1 MLFLCPKEVREL
13 ADSFGVKMGIEGEKE
28 FKNALKEINAAFKV
42 LGSEMNLVTSQF
54 DKNEKSIE
62 SLTSKNEVLNKEIDT
77 QKEKV
82 ETLRSALENAS
93 DSFGEA
99 DRRTQAWQVQLNNA
113 QAELNKMEHELSSN
127 EKAIDEMGDEFNQ
140 AEKEVDQFGDELEK
154 TSREADSAGGKF
166 SKLGSVVKGAA
177 AAMGAALAAVGTAVV
192 AAGKEMVNMTVEA
205 AAYADEM
212 LTQSSV
218 TGMSV
223 ESLQAYSYAADLVD
237 VSLDTMTTSMAK
249 NIKSMSKAAE
259 GSKSSVEAYEK
270 LGVKVTDASGAL
282 RDSEDVYWEVIDGL
296 GKISNET
303 ERDALAMQLF
313 GKSAQDL
320 NPLIAQGSDGI
331 AKLTEEA
338 KAMGA
343 VMSEESIEKLGAFD
357 DSVQRLTQGS
367 EAAKRAVGTI
377 LLPQLQS
384 LADEGVTLLGEF
396 TNGLVNAGGDFG
408 QISEVI
414 GNTIGGLAEMI
425 VTHLPDIVQVGLEI
439 VTSIGSAIVEN
450 LPTIIECASTIVTTL
465 LQGLIEALPA
475 IGEGALQ
482 LLLALVQGIIENL
495 PKLVEAA
502 IQLVVTLANGIAEAL
517 PELIPAIVEAIVLI
531 ATTLLDH
538 MDEILQAAFA
548 IIEGLA
554 KGLIEALPVLMEA
567 LPELI
572 TAIVNF
578 VTENLPEI
586 IELGITLVVE
596 LTKGLIQA
604 IPELVK
610 ALPQIVMAIL
620 EGIGK
625 AILAIGEIGVNI
637 VKGLWEGICSMG
649 SWLYDQVAG
658 FVNGIVENVK
668 SALQIHSPSKVFA
681 DIGNNMALGMGV
693 GFSSEM
699 KKVSDD
705 MQNAIPTDF
714 DTAFNKGQSGG
725 IIKSIVEHVGTIR
738 VEGIN
743 QSGELTDVVDI
754 IVRQLKQEVRA

>member
-1 MLFLCPKEVREL
+1 M

-140 AEKEVDQFGDELEK
+140 AEKEVDQFGDELER

-554 KGLIEALPVLMEA
+554 KGLIEALPVLMDA

-572 TAIVNF
+572 TSIVNF

-714 DTAFNKGQSGG
+714 DTAFNKGQGGG

>member
-177 AAMGAALAAVGTAVV
+177 AAMGTALAAVGTAVA